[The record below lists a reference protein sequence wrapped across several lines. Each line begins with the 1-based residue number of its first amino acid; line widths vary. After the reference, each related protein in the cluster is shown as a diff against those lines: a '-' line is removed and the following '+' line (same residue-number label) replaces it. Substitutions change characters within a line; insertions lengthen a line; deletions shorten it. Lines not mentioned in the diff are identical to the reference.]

1 MTATKP
7 RKPRTL
13 DEITKE
19 VVMETIEKKK
29 SRTKLE
35 QMAAE
40 YAERE
45 VPASD
50 DPDGWTDYKFY
61 REVVTRHYLAG
72 FEAACNEA
80 LEEAVEIS
88 YSWEDLEARVKE
100 INKGGLILSNQYGM
114 VYLLNQQNQII
125 LNLSPLLTRE
135 ERMRHA

>member
-72 FEAACNEA
+72 FKAAREMAVGLRNG
-80 LEEAVEIS
+80 EETVTVSDNTVRE
-88 YSWEDLEARVKE
+88 
-100 INKGGLILSNQYGM
+100 KGEEKC
-114 VYLLNQQNQII
+114 II
-125 LNLSPLLTRE
+125 EMEEKRRMATRL
-135 ERMRHA
+135 